1 MKLTGELSQNSA
13 PGSREFMSKLQIAI
27 TTLWKGLS
35 VMEQENYAVT
45 ATEWNEKVPPNFIQ
59 SR

>member
-1 MKLTGELSQNSA
+1 MKLTGELSENST
-13 PGSREFMSKLQIAI
+13 PGSRRFMSKLQIAT
-27 TTLWKGLS
+27 TTLWNGLS
-35 VMEQENYAVT
+35 VKEQENYTVT